1 MRIVRDGDL
10 PLHFE
15 AAPLKPAVVAVG
27 WPVAILACAAGVL
40 PVRAGRARQWSKRL
54 PPFLALVGSSLVVG
68 LVRCRRYEITVGQTH
83 DRAAGRARFAA
94 SCRWAP
100 WKLQRPVR
108 RRAGGGSFA
117 DRELELTLSVS
128 AQKTIVPTNNP
139 DELRAALRMA
149 NPGTETET
157 GTETGPPPRLAGE
170 KSEIR
175 NPKPEIQG
183 RMGGNS

>member
-1 MRIVRDGDL
+1 VRIVRDGDL

-40 PVRAGRARQWSKRL
+40 LYARAGSTVVEAAASL
-54 PPFLALVGSSLVVG
+54 LALVGVSLVGG
-68 LVRCRRYEITVGQTH
+68 LARCRRYEITLGK
-83 DRAAGRARFAA
+83 RMIE
-94 SCRWAP
+94 
-100 WKLQRPVR
+100 L
-108 RRAGGGSFA
+108 RAGPFRRILPVGTVDAAKAGSATSWRRVFA

-128 AQKTIVPTNNP
+128 AQKTIVPSNNP

-157 GTETGPPPRLAGE
+157 GTETGPQPRSAGE